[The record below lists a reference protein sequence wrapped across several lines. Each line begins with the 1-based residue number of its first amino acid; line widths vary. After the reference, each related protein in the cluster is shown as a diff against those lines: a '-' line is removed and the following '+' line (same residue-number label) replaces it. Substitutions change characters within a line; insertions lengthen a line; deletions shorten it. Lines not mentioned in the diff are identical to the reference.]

1 METSHSSLFQ
11 LLAPFPSLLSSKI
24 RAQRASDSINRFVTG
39 KKITFLY
46 LPQNSI
52 ENVSAFYLPSAVATS
67 ATESDQVR
75 MRTGGE
81 RNSCALAEL
90 KRRFQFISGEAK
102 SQTKCIQYPIIAN
115 KGRRC
120 AQEGKLCAFSQRNP
134 LNATTN
140 NDEKKR
146 KLGRKRTRPATNEAD

>member
-24 RAQRASDSINRFVTG
+24 RAQWAASINRFVMG
-39 KKITFLY
+39 KKINFLY

-120 AQEGKLCAFSQRNP
+120 AQEGTLCAFAQRNP
-134 LNATTN
+134 LNATN

-146 KLGRKRTRPATNEAD
+146 KLGRKRARPATNEAD

>member
-11 LLAPFPSLLSSKI
+11 LLAPFPSILSSKI
-24 RAQRASDSINRFVTG
+24 RAQWAASINRFVMG
-39 KKITFLY
+39 KKINFLY

-146 KLGRKRTRPATNEAD
+146 KLGRKRARPATNEAD